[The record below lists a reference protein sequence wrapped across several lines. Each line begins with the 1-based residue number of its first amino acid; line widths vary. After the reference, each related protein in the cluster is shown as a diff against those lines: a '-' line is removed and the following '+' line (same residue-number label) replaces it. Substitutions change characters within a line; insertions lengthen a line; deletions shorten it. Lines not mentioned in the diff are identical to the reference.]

1 MTICKT
7 FSHPHLQHIVSEAY
21 VPKEVTSS
29 RLAHCKIARVNLSDV
44 PQMSTDFRVYSN
56 ISRNRIL
63 STFNSTAATRTIHL
77 ASHHYASMQKKLL
90 RFDDSYHFIVV
101 LLHRIEIQ
109 EFCDRLRFHC
119 IVHPTFMED
128 DCPVEWQVL
137 KQYYIRTLRSKNYN
151 LTVISHNG
159 DIVSRIVQMT
169 RAYYM
174 HIICIIYAIYY
185 AL

>member
-1 MTICKT
+1 
-7 FSHPHLQHIVSEAY
+7 
-21 VPKEVTSS
+21 
-29 RLAHCKIARVNLSDV
+29 
-44 PQMSTDFRVYSN
+44 
-56 ISRNRIL
+56 
-63 STFNSTAATRTIHL
+63 
-77 ASHHYASMQKKLL
+77 
-90 RFDDSYHFIVV
+90 V

-128 DCPVEWQVL
+128 DCPVEWRVL
-137 KQYYIRTLRSKNYN
+137 KQYYTRTVRSKNYN
-151 LTVISHNG
+151 LTFNSQNG

-174 HIICIIYAIYY
+174 PIICIIYAIYY